1 MKRKVMNKSALKTNP
16 TLQPAPVSSSNFES
30 EVTAAID
37 MLLAKSHQD
46 IQEGKTLDHAAV
58 MQQAAQWLK
67 INPTDS
73 ASFTPFEK
81 AIIEQS
87 LREIE
92 AGLGIPNAVV
102 FKEAAQ
108 WLKEK

>member
-1 MKRKVMNKSALKTNP
+1 MNKPALKTNP
-16 TLQPAPVSSSNFES
+16 NLQPAPVSSSNFES
-30 EVTAAID
+30 EVSAAID

-92 AGLGIPNAVV
+92 AGLVV
-102 FKEAAQ
+102 PHEEVMQQAAQ
-108 WLKEK
+108 WIKEK

>member
-1 MKRKVMNKSALKTNP
+1 MNKSALKTNS
-16 TLQPAPVSSSNFES
+16 TLQPATVSSSNFES

-92 AGLGIPNAVV
+92 AGLVV
-102 FKEAAQ
+102 PHEEVMKQAAE

>member
-1 MKRKVMNKSALKTNP
+1 MKNKSAK
-16 TLQPAPVSSSNFES
+16 VI
-30 EVTAAID
+30 AAID

-92 AGLGIPNAVV
+92 AGLVV
-102 FKEAAQ
+102 PHEEVMQQAAQ
-108 WLKEK
+108 WIKEK

>member
-1 MKRKVMNKSALKTNP
+1 MKNKSAK
-16 TLQPAPVSSSNFES
+16 VI
-30 EVTAAID
+30 AAID

-46 IQEGKTLDHAAV
+46 IQEGKTLDHSAV

-108 WLKEK
+108 WLNEK

>member
-1 MKRKVMNKSALKTNP
+1 MNKPALKTNP
-16 TLQPAPVSSSNFES
+16 TLKPAPVSSSNFES

-58 MQQAAQWLK
+58 MQQAAEWLK

-73 ASFTPFEK
+73 ASFTLFEK

-92 AGLGIPNAVV
+92 AGLVV
-102 FKEAAQ
+102 PHEEVMKQAAQ
-108 WLKEK
+108 WIKEKK

>member
-1 MKRKVMNKSALKTNP
+1 MMNKSALKSNSN
-16 TLQPAPVSSSNFES
+16 QQPVSASSSKFDS

-67 INPTDS
+67 
-73 ASFTPFEK
+73 EK
-81 AIIEQS
+81 
-87 LREIE
+87 
-92 AGLGIPNAVV
+92 
-102 FKEAAQ
+102 
-108 WLKEK
+108 